1 MPDENA
7 EQSFN
12 RAKEILQ
19 EAILRDYPNPERRGC
34 PGSEALKGLAS
45 HDLPQSSNPAWDHV
59 THCSPCYGEFL
70 AFRELKKKASN
81 RARVQRR
88 FALAT
93 AAALILASG
102 VWIFLHRSPKVNGGQ
117 DAQKQAPQILARATK
132 RPAYL
137 DFESVRTN
145 RGAVDTPDHPRQ
157 YALPL
162 EDLDLKIRLPIGSED
177 GAYQL
182 EILPEP
188 GQPPV
193 ASGKGTATLE
203 DHSVFLRTQINL
215 HGLKTGKYY
224 IAFRRLNEEWTVLP
238 LNLK

>member
-34 PGSEALKGLAS
+34 PGGEVLKGLAS
-45 HDLPQSSNPAWDHV
+45 HDLPQSNNPAWDHV

-81 RARVQRR
+81 RARVRRR

-117 DAQKQAPQILARATK
+117 DAQKQAPQILARANPK
-132 RPAYL
+132 PAYL

-145 RGAVDTPDHPRQ
+145 RGAKDAPGRPRQ
-157 YALPL
+157 YTLSPD
-162 EDLDLKIRLPIGSED
+162 DLDLKIRLPIGSED
-177 GAYQL
+177 GQYQL

-188 GQPPV
+188 GEPPV

-215 HGLKTGKYY
+215 QGLKTGKYY
-224 IAFRRLNEEWTVLP
+224 IAFRRLDSEWIVLP
-238 LNLK
+238 LNLN